1 MMWIII
7 ALPDLSKIQRANEI
21 SNLPKVKSFLDSM
34 GRGSIKSRRTYS
46 LALVHLQ
53 DFLDKKYSHDD
64 YYNCE
69 TILKPITQNK
79 INIYEVFDG
88 FVSHLLTKRGEA
100 TAIANAAAT
109 TTTTLST
116 SSIIF
121 YLAALRSYFAY
132 HDIDI
137 IPSKFRRRVK
147 IPKVPREDEQPLDVE
162 DIRKMLLSCH
172 NRRLK
177 AYLLV
182 LASGGLRALEGLV
195 IRLKDIDFAVSPT
208 KIHVRKEYAKTKIA
222 RDIYISDEATR
233 FLKQWL
239 EWKYHNERRNIDN
252 PNTDDL
258 VFTVSTSTRPLSFY
272 PKVARE
278 FQKLLS
284 VVKMNERKEGMKRL
298 KITLHSFR
306 RFCKSVIS
314 NQVNQDYSEWF
325 IGHNKSPYYTIKE
338 SERRRIYAEKCMK
351 YLTFLDYTTLD
362 AAGKNV
368 EAKLSE
374 KDKEIESL
382 KQKMAEMEKMMH
394 TTGEKL
400 EVKVIRGKGG
410 KP

>member
-1 MMWIII
+1 M
-7 ALPDLSKIQRANEI
+7 K
-21 SNLPKVKSFLDSM
+21 
-34 GRGSIKSRRTYS
+34 TYAS
-46 LALVHLQ
+46 ALVHFE
-53 DFLDKKYSHDD
+53 DFLDKKYSHTGS
-64 YYNCE
+64 YNCE
-69 TILKPITQNK
+69 TILKPITENK
-79 INIYEVFDG
+79 INIYELLDG
-88 FVSHLLTKRGEA
+88 FVFHLLTKRVET
-100 TAIANAAAT
+100 TAISAAT
-109 TTTTLST
+109 TTITTTTTTTTISN

-121 YLAALRSYFAY
+121 YLAAVRSYFAY
-132 HDIDI
+132 HDIDV

-147 IPKVPREDEQPLDVE
+147 MPKVAREDEQPLDVE
-162 DIRKMLLSCH
+162 DVRKMLLSCN

-182 LASGGLRALEGLV
+182 LASGGLRALEGLA
-195 IRLKDIDFAVSPT
+195 IRLKDIDFTISPT

-222 RDIYISDEATR
+222 RNIYISDEATM

-252 PNTDDL
+252 PNPDDL
-258 VFTVSTSTRPLSFY
+258 VFTVSTSTRPSSFY

-284 VVKMNERKEGMKRL
+284 VIKMDERKEGMKRR
-298 KITLHSFR
+298 KITFHSFR

-325 IGHNKSPYYTIKE
+325 LGHNKSPYYTIKE
-338 SERRRIYAEKCMK
+338 IERRRIYAEKCMK

-382 KQKMAEMEKMMH
+382 KQKIAEMEKMMH
-394 TTGEKL
+394 TIGEKL
-400 EVKVIRGKGG
+400 EVKVIRAAESR
-410 KP
+410 

>member
-1 MMWIII
+1 
-7 ALPDLSKIQRANEI
+7 
-21 SNLPKVKSFLDSM
+21 M
-34 GRGSIKSRRTYS
+34 GRASIKSMKTYAS
-46 LALVHLQ
+46 ALVHFQ
-53 DFLDKKYSHDD
+53 DFLDKNYSHDGS
-64 YYNCE
+64 YNCE
-69 TILKPITQNK
+69 TILKPITKNK
-79 INIYEVFDG
+79 INIYELLDG
-88 FVSHLLTKRGEA
+88 FVSHLLEKRVKS
-100 TAIANAAAT
+100 TAITNAAAT
-109 TTTTLST
+109 TTNTISV
-116 SSIIF
+116 SSIVS
-121 YLAALRSYFAY
+121 YLAAVRSYFAY

-162 DIRKMLLSCH
+162 DVRKMFLSCN

-182 LASGGLRALEGLV
+182 LASGGLRALEGLA
-195 IRLKDIDFAVSPT
+195 IRLRDVDFTVAPT
-208 KIHVRKEYAKTKIA
+208 KIHVRKEYAKTKIS
-222 RDIYISDEATR
+222 RDIYISDEATL

-252 PNTDDL
+252 PNPDDL
-258 VFTVSTSTRPLSFY
+258 VFTISDSKEPLTFY
-272 PKVARE
+272 PKVIRE

-284 VVKMNERKEGMKRL
+284 VVKMDERKEGMKRR

-325 IGHNKSPYYTIKE
+325 LGHNKSPYYTIKE

-368 EAKLSE
+368 EVKLSE

-394 TTGEKL
+394 TIGEKL
-400 EVKVIRGKGG
+400 EVRVIRAAKR
-410 KP
+410 K